1 MSRGARLSCN
11 TASIALV
18 CVCMVSGCGWLRSD
32 SKPVKIHP
40 QAIAAWHG
48 QPRAVAA
55 TLLLRT
61 ADAAGE
67 SLQITL
73 HLWRSADGR
82 TRLLV
87 TKIDVDVLQA
97 LVQAD
102 GSFTAFAPRSGLRTT
117 GDFADPQ
124 LPAGLADLRL
134 LIGEVCEGPL
144 SPALAAVA
152 QATPEF
158 ANVLTGPVA
167 AGVTAAVTA
176 TVTLDPQ
183 SEQVREKVLRDDR
196 GRLLYHLRYLTYTTY
211 DECHRPSKVDGKVGD
226 GGTLTAYL
234 RRFDSLGD
242 ISAERMRL
250 TIPDTARAVPVTDF
264 LEHLEP

>member
-1 MSRGARLSCN
+1 MSWGKSLSRQG
-11 TASIALV
+11 ASIALV
-18 CVCMVSGCGWLRSD
+18 GVCVLSGCGWLRSD

-61 ADAAGE
+61 VDAAGE

-73 HLWRSADGR
+73 HLWRAADGR

-102 GSFTAFAPRSGLRTT
+102 GSFAAFAPRSGLRTT

-134 LIGEVCEGPL
+134 LISEVCDGPL

-158 ANVLTGPVA
+158 ANVLTGPA
-167 AGVTAAVTA
+167 AEGVTA
-176 TVTLDPQ
+176 TVTLDQQ